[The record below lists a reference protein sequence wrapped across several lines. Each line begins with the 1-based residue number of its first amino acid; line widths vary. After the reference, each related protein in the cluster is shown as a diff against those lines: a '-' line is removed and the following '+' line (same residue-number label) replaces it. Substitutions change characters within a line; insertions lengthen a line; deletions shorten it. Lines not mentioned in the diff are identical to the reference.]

1 MSTSPTLTF
10 LGATGTVTGSRFL
23 VETSSACVLVD
34 CGLYQGLRELRR
46 RNWEP
51 FPVDPA
57 SIDAVVLTHAH
68 LDHCGYLPR
77 LVRDGFAGPTFVTES
92 TGQLTSVV
100 LRDSARL
107 QEEDA
112 RFAAEKGFSK
122 HSRPL
127 PLYDTEDAER
137 AIATLR
143 TVEYETEVEVASGVS
158 VVLRP
163 SGHILGGAIVEL
175 RADGRTAVFSG
186 DLGRPSHPLLRP
198 PALPAGADV
207 LVLESTYGDRVHA
220 PRTSAL
226 PDAIRR
232 TVGRGGVVLIPAF
245 AVDRTEVVLMELKR
259 LMESGAIPRVPVFVD
274 SPMALAA
281 LEIYRAAVRNGN
293 PDIRS
298 DLDRTGDLFDPGD
311 LREARTVEESK
322 RLNDPQHP
330 CIIVSAS
337 GMGTG
342 GRVVHHLAGLL
353 PDLRNTVVLAGY
365 QAVGTRGRD
374 LLEGARQLKMHGRYV
389 PVRADI
395 VDCSEFSVHA
405 DADELVRWAASSPRV
420 PRVCYLVHGEE
431 GASEALATRLQ
442 QELGWVAVAP
452 RPGERVRLG

>member
-1 MSTSPTLTF
+1 MGAPPTLTF

-23 VETSSACVLVD
+23 VETGAARILVD

-51 FPVDPA
+51 FPVDPG

-77 LVRDGFAGPTFVTES
+77 LVRDGFAGPTVVTEA
-92 TGQLTSVV
+92 TARLTAVV

-112 RFAAEKGFSK
+112 QFAAEKGFSK
-122 HSRPL
+122 HKRPL
-127 PLYDTEDAER
+127 PLYDAEDAER

-143 TVEYETEVEVASGVS
+143 AVDFAAEAEVADGMS

-163 SGHILGGAIVEL
+163 SGHILGGAVVEL
-175 RADGRTAVFSG
+175 RAEGRTAVFSG
-186 DLGRPSHPLLRP
+186 DLGRPAHPLLRAP
-198 PALPAGADV
+198 EPPAGADV
-207 LVLESTYGDRVHA
+207 LVLESTYGDRAHP
-220 PRTSAL
+220 PRTSTL
-226 PDAIRR
+226 PGAIRR
-232 TVGRGGVVLIPAF
+232 TVARGGVVLIPAF
-245 AVDRTEVVLMELKR
+245 AVDRTEVLLMELKR
-259 LMESGAIPRVPVFVD
+259 LMGAGEAPRVPVFVD

-281 LEIYRAAVRNGN
+281 LEIYRTAVRVGA
-293 PDIRS
+293 PDVRP
-298 DLDRTGDLFDPGD
+298 DLAGTDDLFDPGD
-311 LREARTVEESK
+311 LREVRSVEESK

-337 GMGTG
+337 GMATG

-353 PDLRNTVVLAGY
+353 PDPRNTVVLAGY

-389 PVRADI
+389 PVRADV
-395 VDCSEFSVHA
+395 VDCAEFSVHA
-405 DADELVRWAASSPRV
+405 DADELVSWAGSAPSEPRA
-420 PRVCYLVHGEE
+420 CYVVHGEE
-431 GASEALATRLQ
+431 GASEALAGRLQ
-442 QELGWVAVAP
+442 DDLGWVAVVP
-452 RPGERVRLG
+452 RTGERVRLG

>member
-1 MSTSPTLTF
+1 MSTSATLTF

-23 VETSSACVLVD
+23 VETSSARVLVD

-51 FPVDPA
+51 FPVEPA

-92 TGQLTSVV
+92 TGQLTAVV

-112 RFAAEKGFSK
+112 SFAAEKGFSK
-122 HSRPL
+122 HRRPL

-143 TVEYETEVEVASGVS
+143 TVEYDTEVEVASGVF

-175 RADGRTAVFSG
+175 RADGHTAVFSG
-186 DLGRPSHPLLRP
+186 DLGRPAHPLLRS
-198 PALPAGADV
+198 PAPPAGADV
-207 LVLESTYGDRVHA
+207 LVLESTYGDRVHP
-220 PRTSAL
+220 PRSSTL

-259 LMESGAIPRVPVFVD
+259 LMDSGEIPRVPVFVD

-293 PDIRS
+293 PDVRT
-298 DLDRTGDLFDPGD
+298 DLDRTHDLFDPGD
-311 LREARTVEESK
+311 LREARSVEESK

-337 GMGTG
+337 GMATG
-342 GRVVHHLAGLL
+342 GRVVHHLAALL
-353 PDLRNTVVLAGY
+353 PDPRNSVVLAGY

-389 PVRADI
+389 PVRADV

-405 DADELVRWAASSPRV
+405 DADELVRWAASSPRE

-431 GASEALATRLQ
+431 GASEALAERLQ